1 MKTKL
6 LGVALLQKYVRTLI
20 YFLCLYS
27 ELTEE
32 TVHASENYVGDLI
45 MDTGHDHG
53 HLHLNVLHE
62 GHHHTTTG
70 KLHMA
75 CAWASISA
83 FNTIHTRD
91 HSPQM
96 SYSCL
101 ETHVLLSRYYLQAF
115 FK

>member
-1 MKTKL
+1 MWQIWKIGTYPAEMQCKESQIDLYNSFVKTKL

-32 TVHASENYVGDLI
+32 TVHASKNYVGDLI

-75 CAWASISA
+75 CAWASISV
-83 FNTIHTRD
+83 FNTIHT
-91 HSPQM
+91 
-96 SYSCL
+96 
-101 ETHVLLSRYYLQAF
+101 
-115 FK
+115 